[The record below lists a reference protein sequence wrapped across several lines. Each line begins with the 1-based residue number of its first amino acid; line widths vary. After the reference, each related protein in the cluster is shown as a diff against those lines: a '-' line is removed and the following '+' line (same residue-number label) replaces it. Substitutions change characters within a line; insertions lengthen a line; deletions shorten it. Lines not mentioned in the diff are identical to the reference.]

1 MVGLRRVVVVVVV
14 LLVDEKDGSS
24 KTTNLGRT
32 CKTVNTSRHPKTQG
46 NRLFLRESVVPV
58 RSIRVPVPVPSAAT
72 VGVGVVLVLVV
83 VVKAAIL
90 LKLQRRLVTMSNR
103 CIGMIPT
110 VIVN

>member
-32 CKTVNTSRHPKTQG
+32 CKTVNTSRHPKTTW
-46 NRLFLRESVVPV
+46 NRFLRDDSSVVFIPV
-58 RSIRVPVPVPSAAT
+58 RRIRVPVPVPSAT
-72 VGVGVVLVLVV
+72 VEGGVELVV
-83 VVKAAIL
+83 VIAAIL